1 MNDATVAPTLPWGLP
16 WSREGHTVLCLGIV
30 WHSDPSRIGMIAP
43 LAFGSDGFFM
53 VSRLEPVFRASQG
66 REQGALDD
74 RHISRQPVSIR
85 RCAERTFEITP
96 PESRMMVTVNGRPV
110 AGPTIVAL
118 GELGA
123 DILIGLSD
131 KVILSI
137 FETSLPLQN
146 EAARHGLIG
155 ISHGLQMAWA
165 MIHRVAPTNLPVFLT
180 GATGTGKE
188 LAASAIHALSPRAA
202 YKLHTINMA
211 TLAPS
216 LAQSELFGAVA
227 GAYTGAARE
236 RMGLFAMADGS
247 TLFMDEIGDTPTE
260 VQPMLLRALES
271 GEYRR
276 LGDAKN
282 QKADVRVVSATDR
295 PLDGADF
302 NQPLRRRL
310 EGVVIRLPPLC
321 ERRVD
326 IGLLLR
332 FFLTRVEPQLEPFDP
347 AEVTA
352 AQVLP
357 LLLHGWPG
365 NIRELLG
372 VARQIRLGMPVML
385 GGPPAAVASSH
396 PQAPAAPTPVL
407 PPDGPGGDAPSGEMP
422 KGEGPKRRDP
432 ATVTDAELVGALD
445 EAGWNIKA
453 AAGLLNI
460 SRTSL
465 YRLMERSPALRDSA
479 DISDEQLREVM
490 RRYPGDV
497 EAWARDLRLPK
508 DSLRRHLRRIGVSL

>member
-16 WSREGHTVLCLGIV
+16 WSREGHTVICLGIV

-43 LAFGSDGFFM
+43 LAFGSDGFFSL
-53 VSRLEPVFRASQG
+53 SRLEPVFRAAQG
-66 REQGALDD
+66 RDQGALDD

-85 RCAERTFEITP
+85 RCGDRAFEITP
-96 PESRMMVTVNGRPV
+96 PESRMMVTVNGR
-110 AGPTIVAL
+110 TISAATLVCMD
-118 GELGA
+118 ELGG

-146 EAARHGLIG
+146 DAARHGLIG
-155 ISHGLQMAWA
+155 ISRGLQMAWA
-165 MIHRVAPTNLPVFLT
+165 LIHRVAPTNLPVFLT

-202 YKLHTINMA
+202 HKLHTINMA

-216 LAQSELFGAVA
+216 LAQSELFGAAA

-236 RMGLFAMADGS
+236 RMGLFALADGS
-247 TLFMDEIGDTPTE
+247 TLFMDEIGDTPAE

-276 LGDAKN
+276 LGDARN

-310 EGVVIRLPPLC
+310 EGVVVRLPPLR

-332 FFLTRVEPQLEPFDP
+332 DFLTRPEPQLEPFDP
-347 AEVTA
+347 EQLSA
-352 AQVLP
+352 ARVLP
-357 LLLHGWPG
+357 LLLHPWPG
-365 NIRELLG
+365 NVRELLG
-372 VARQIRLGMPVML
+372 AARQIRLGMPVIL
-385 GGPPAAVASSH
+385 DGEPEV
-396 PQAPAAPTPVL
+396 AAPRHQPIAAAIPVM
-407 PPDGPGGDAPSGEMP
+407 PDAPRGE
-422 KGEGPKRRDP
+422 EQKRRDP
-432 ATVTDAELVGALD
+432 ATVSDAELIGALD

-479 DISDEQLREVM
+479 DIPEEQLREVM
-490 RRYPGDV
+490 RRYPGDM

-508 DSLRRHLRRIGVSL
+508 DSLKRHLRRIGVAP

>member
-43 LAFGSDGFFM
+43 LAFGSDGFFA
-53 VSRLEPVFRASQG
+53 VSRLEPVFRAAQG
-66 REQGALDD
+66 RDQGALDD
-74 RHISRQPVSIR
+74 RHISRQPVLIR
-85 RCAERTFEITP
+85 RCAGRSFEITP

-110 AGPTIVAL
+110 TGPTVVDL
-118 GELGA
+118 DELGA

-165 MIHRVAPTNLPVFLT
+165 MIHRVAPTNLPVFVT

-202 YKLHTINMA
+202 HKLHTINMA

-216 LAQSELFGAVA
+216 LAQSELFGAAA

-236 RMGLFAMADGS
+236 RTGLFALADGS
-247 TLFMDEIGDTPTE
+247 TLFMDEVGDTPAE

-276 LGDAKN
+276 LGDARN

-295 PLDGADF
+295 PLDGVDF

-310 EGVVIRLPPLC
+310 EGVVIRLPPLR

-332 FFLTRVEPQLEPFDP
+332 CFLTRPEPQLEPFDP
-347 AEVTA
+347 AQLPA
-352 AQVLP
+352 AQILP
-357 LLLHGWPG
+357 LLLHPWPG

-372 VARQIRLGMPVML
+372 AARQIRLGMPVL
-385 GGPPAAVASSH
+385 LAGGQPDGAVS
-396 PQAPAAPTPVL
+396 PLQNGPVPTPVL
-407 PPDGPGGDAPSGEMP
+407 AEAVKGDE
-422 KGEGPKRRDP
+422 PKRRDP
-432 ATVTDAELVGALD
+432 ATVTDAELVAALD

-508 DSLRRHLRRIGVSL
+508 DSLKRHLRRIGVSP